1 MVENID
7 NDCVRGIDWFFHF
20 EFESTK
26 SGKIGAPLGN
36 CVKIITCKII
46 RIESYKANCKA
57 SGTVMTEI
65 KLFDFHDLAS
75 SDISSYI
82 NFFLQFNNYSHLKD
96 MILDDFKVII
106 RFKRG

>member
-1 MVENID
+1 M
-7 NDCVRGIDWFFHF
+7 
-20 EFESTK
+20 
-26 SGKIGAPLGN
+26 A
-36 CVKIITCKII
+36 
-46 RIESYKANCKA
+46 
-57 SGTVMTEI
+57 MTEI